1 MRKTR
6 QDIHKNQDKI
16 KQNHCFKRGDIA
28 RMEGL
33 SKKVGNMAR
42 EREDTKQ
49 PARGGPLTLLLIHR
63 TLAYQRHLLCGLYP
77 LP

>member
-1 MRKTR
+1 MKRRSGQARAFMRKTR

-16 KQNHCFKRGDIA
+16 KQDHCFKRGDIA

-42 EREDTKQ
+42 ERETTQ
-49 PARGGPLTLLLIHR
+49 SSQLEVAH
-63 TLAYQRHLLCGLYP
+63 
-77 LP
+77 